1 MLDNIK
7 SNFICKRVLEYIEKK
22 TVLNIFKYNKY
33 YQSKFDFNKNDYL
46 FKCYD
51 IISKDKD
58 LENNCFIK
66 EEPDNIFS
74 EDLFNSLRNNLP
86 PLNISNDILK
96 ENIIKYFAINENYIL
111 SISHIYFNEIL
122 MEKIALGQKNL
133 KIKFN
138 GVDCLSD
145 RNITSLYLINST
157 KEKIQKYIHKRCE
170 FNNNNIKKLENL
182 LNSDIVIKEFYFGFK
197 NDFLPFCVDHDGD
210 LLSDE
215 NNLFSNFKLKR
226 AKLINTLLEKN
237 CKNITKMK
245 YLIIDKKSLDNWEGS
260 KEQILPKVELDKFEN
275 LESLD
280 LDILYNGDLD
290 EELIFNFTNKLNKLK
305 YLKIN
310 GHIID
315 ESQNLRL
322 YVYLQKKT
330 LDILETLKIKNA
342 KWFIQ
347 ENESFNFKNIKNLHI
362 NNFLIPEENNK
373 QKKYFCRELL
383 KGNVNWE
390 KLEKLKISQ
399 DFGNKIEYK
408 EEYINKE
415 IINFLNITNIMISYD
430 ENIPYIFKHIFENQN
445 LNIKTNEYN
454 KNIEELKIK
463 LYDMGDFERSYESQK
478 IIYEKKGKNVNIT
491 VDGRLYGEPIYKI
504 GGLEEPLL
512 KYINLDNIKIEPCL
526 DSFTINHHTLN
537 ELKEIK
543 NFIDEQLTK
552 IKNYEIMFVDFK
564 KKYKAGHNINFEK
577 EINDLK
583 KKKKDLVNQIKIIW
597 KDYNNESYFLK
608 AIYKIQKYGEI
619 YAINNLIE
627 KLKYLQEYIMEKK
640 NENKNE
646 KNDKKEDDN
655 IK

>member
-197 NDFLPFCVDHDGD
+197 NDFLPFCVDHEGD
-210 LLSDE
+210 LISDE